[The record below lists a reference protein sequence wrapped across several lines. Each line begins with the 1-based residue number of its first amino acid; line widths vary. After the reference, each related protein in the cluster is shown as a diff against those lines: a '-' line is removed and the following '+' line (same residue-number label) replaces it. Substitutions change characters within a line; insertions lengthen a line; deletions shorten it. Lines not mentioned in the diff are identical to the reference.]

1 MPLILSIWTIWPQA
15 AAAASARGYQKLASS
30 AADDDDDASHIA
42 IPMISDGVVPSFN
55 MSVPGAEGSIPHVD
69 CCEQMCCTLACC
81 GAFQQWDLPWT
92 AAQVSVCQ

>member
-1 MPLILSIWTIWPQA
+1 
-15 AAAASARGYQKLASS
+15 
-30 AADDDDDASHIA
+30 
-42 IPMISDGVVPSFN
+42 MISDGVVPSFN